1 MNEYQPKACTFNDD
15 IQGTASVVVAG
26 LMASVRITGV
36 SLSKHKFLFYGAGEA
51 GVGIA
56 DLVAEAISK
65 ETGVEIVEARKNIW
79 LMDSKGLVS
88 DSRQDKL
95 AEHKLHYAH
104 HRADGSCTSLLG
116 ENKPQ
121 TPENEVVCHFQGCN

>member
-1 MNEYQPKACTFNDD
+1 MGEYQSKACTFNDD

-26 LMASVRITGV
+26 LIASVRITGV
-36 SLSKHKFLFYGAGEA
+36 TLAQHKFLFYGAGEA

-56 DLVAEAISK
+56 DLLAEAISK
-65 ETGVEIVEARKNIW
+65 ETGVELGVARQNIW
-79 LMDSKGLVS
+79 LMDSKGLVC

-104 HRADGSCTSLLG
+104 HRAEGGCTSLLG
-116 ENKPQ
+116 ES
-121 TPENEVVCHFQGCN
+121 